1 MKGVEVVRRLIHA
14 FYDPAFSFIDFV
26 RSFPEHRIALI
37 DCLVG
42 DVIKDMS
49 AFTES
54 LAQMTPPPPPLGSN
68 LPQPSAPV
76 AVSS

>member
-1 MKGVEVVRRLIHA
+1 MEFAKG
-14 FYDPAFSFIDFV
+14 
-26 RSFPEHRIALI
+26 FPEQRRALI

-49 AFTES
+49 AFTTA

-68 LPQPSAPV
+68 LSKSSAPV
-76 AVSS
+76 PVGAARSGELANP

>member
-1 MKGVEVVRRLIHA
+1 MIHA
-14 FYDPAFSFIDFV
+14 FYDPAFSFPRFAE
-26 RSFPEHRIALI
+26 RFPEQRAAPI

-49 AFTES
+49 AFTAA

-68 LPQPSAPV
+68 IAKPSMPIPARS
-76 AVSS
+76 ATAT